1 MKIWEQSR
9 EAIAFDEANVEKA
22 PASPGVYFLSRRH
35 RVIFIGVATDG
46 TTIREQLLRHLRGGR
61 GPCTRAASEFEY
73 DCSPN
78 PRVLYWFYVNKYGQR
93 TGGLQPEC
101 NEPAARLPAGL
112 MGS

>member
-78 PRVLYWFYVNKYGQR
+78 PRVLYWFYVDKYGQR
-93 TGGLQPEC
+93 TGGPPPEG
-101 NEPAARLPAGL
+101 NEAG
-112 MGS
+112 GPPPTRCIGT